1 VDPAALGFY
10 TIALNLV
17 LIIDGIGT
25 RIIGG
30 IAFPALS
37 EMARS
42 EPARVS
48 PTLYR
53 LRWPLDTLLLLAS
66 GFLFVMGPTLVHLV
80 YDQRYESVGPL
91 LQILALSLAV
101 MRFNVFSV
109 VYMALGRPEWQA
121 FVNVAKVVSLS
132 CVLPPLF
139 AIYGLSGAV
148 YGIALHGLIVLPLQY
163 YFNER
168 CKINNLTFELIVLV
182 FWVAGFALGHL
193 TLAASHLV
201 GL

>member
-1 VDPAALGFY
+1 
-10 TIALNLV
+10 
-17 LIIDGIGT
+17 
-25 RIIGG
+25 
-30 IAFPALS
+30 
-37 EMARS
+37 
-42 EPARVS
+42 
-48 PTLYR
+48 
-53 LRWPLDTLLLLAS
+53 
-66 GFLFVMGPTLVHLV
+66 
-80 YDQRYESVGPL
+80 
-91 LQILALSLAV
+91 

-182 FWVAGFALGHL
+182 FWVAGFALSHL
-193 TLAASHLV
+193 TLAASHL
-201 GL
+201 